1 VRFGPAK
8 RHSLPILLRQFH
20 TRPACDA
27 STSRFTPPAHQLPTP
42 RELEKQRSMRTESGK
57 TPVIKKSKTVHLSR
71 LRLVAGPEL
80 SENPNFD

>member
-1 VRFGPAK
+1 
-8 RHSLPILLRQFH
+8 
-20 TRPACDA
+20 
-27 STSRFTPPAHQLPTP
+27 
-42 RELEKQRSMRTESGK
+42 MRTESGK